1 MFQILKSLTNLFF
14 LQFLNFKILISKR
27 RFKYDIEKKILF
39 LLQFFKSNTL
49 TTNNK
54 FLINLN
60 AGQINQP
67 IKFMENSFDPVQCVL
82 RK

>member
-1 MFQILKSLTNLFF
+1 MILK
-14 LQFLNFKILISKR
+14 
-27 RFKYDIEKKILF
+27 KKILF